1 MNGERTETFLPGI
14 HRADYILR
22 QLSLMSSRS
31 GLCSLA
37 LTFIWQPYRCRYPT
51 VIHVCLNLLPAIQPF
66 SSITFYSFDLS
77 YRLCIAG
84 ESFFCE
90 VTLDLSNCKA
100 CPVNNLPL
108 GKYCLKSILHDSLAL
123 FALSALLKAEKS
135 SRNTAERL

>member
-1 MNGERTETFLPGI
+1 MYDLI
-14 HRADYILR
+14 CIL
-22 QLSLMSSRS
+22 QFSRS
-31 GLCSLA
+31 V
-37 LTFIWQPYRCRYPT
+37 P
-51 VIHVCLNLLPAIQPF
+51 LPF
-66 SSITFYSFDLS
+66 SFDLS

-90 VTLDLSNCKA
+90 VTLDFANCKA

-108 GKYCLKSILHDSLAL
+108 GKFCLKSILHDSLAL

>member
-22 QLSLMSSRS
+22 QLSLMSFPN

-37 LTFIWQPYRCRYPT
+37 FTFIWQPYRCRYPPSFMYDLICILQFSRS
-51 VIHVCLNLLPAIQPF
+51 VPLPF
-66 SSITFYSFDLS
+66 SFDLS

-108 GKYCLKSILHDSLAL
+108 GKFCLKSILHDSLAL